1 VIRVKSVK
9 VPETRALKQAKTTVL
24 SYARQFAVSCALVET
39 YTKSKDKE
47 SRALAVEHRERHR
60 YELCEA
66 AKRYEAIYFA
76 TRKRELKR
84 ASEERH
90 LEMLRTHAP

>member
-9 VPETRALKQAKTTVL
+9 VPETTALKQAKTTVL
-24 SYARQFAVSCALVET
+24 SYARQFAVSCVLVET
-39 YTKSKDKE
+39 YTKSKDRKA
-47 SRALAVEHRERHR
+47 RAQEIERREQYR

-66 AKRYEAIYFA
+66 AKRYEAVYFA